1 MLFCAVA
8 LGCGASPRMLHQS
21 EAYYERC
28 HAADLDPARST
39 EDRLRCWTAWVEHYR
54 VGMPP
59 ERVSHARRRLAALND
74 GIALEP
80 LPDVTPSYTATFMAL
95 EAAESPEER
104 VELGEQDEGAADE
117 VVPSNGEASAASSV
131 TTNPGVTNPGVTNP
145 DVANPGVPTSTT
157 AEEPSASPRPTAPGR
172 DPSRIPD
179 RPRPLAPRAASP
191 THPCTPVCQPRWDAC
206 VDRAMARGI
215 DGLEACRIEHRVC
228 MNGCM

>member
-1 MLFCAVA
+1 
-8 LGCGASPRMLHQS
+8 MLHQS

-74 GIALEP
+74 GIALDP

-95 EAAESPEER
+95 EAESDAR
-104 VELGEQDEGAADE
+104 VEDGVQDAGVAVADA
-117 VVPSNGEASAASSV
+117 PSNRDASAASATNASAATDASV
-131 TTNPGVTNPGVTNP
+131 APNP
-145 DVANPGVPTSTT
+145 DPSGASTT
-157 AEEPSASPRPTAPGR
+157 AEEPPTASPRATAPGR
-172 DPSRIPD
+172 DPSRIPP

-206 VDRAMARGI
+206 VDRATARGI

>member
-1 MLFCAVA
+1 
-8 LGCGASPRMLHQS
+8 MLHQS

-74 GIALEP
+74 GIALDP
-80 LPDVTPSYTATFMAL
+80 LPDVRPSYTATFMAL
-95 EAAESPEER
+95 EAAEAPDAR
-104 VELGEQDEGAADE
+104 PGGASTDGGVPPADTPDTSAA
-117 VVPSNGEASAASSV
+117 PSTTEASAGSNVATDDSS
-131 TTNPGVTNPGVTNP
+131 
-145 DVANPGVPTSTT
+145 
-157 AEEPSASPRPTAPGR
+157 SASPRPIASGR
-172 DPSRIPD
+172 DPSRIPP
-179 RPRPLAPRAASP
+179 RPRPQAPRAASP

-206 VDRAMARGI
+206 VDRAASRGL

-228 MNGCM
+228 MNGCI

>member
-1 MLFCAVA
+1 
-8 LGCGASPRMLHQS
+8 MLHQS

-39 EDRLRCWTAWVEHYR
+39 EDRLRCWTAWVEHYQ

-74 GIALEP
+74 GIALDP

-95 EAAESPEER
+95 EAAESPDAR
-104 VELGEQDEGAADE
+104 VENADNTGEAVGDVSSDTD
-117 VVPSNGEASAASSV
+117 ASAASSV
-131 TTNPGVTNPGVTNP
+131 AANPAATNPS
-145 DVANPGVPTSTT
+145 VAASATPEPPT
-157 AEEPSASPRPTAPGR
+157 ASPRSTAPAR
-172 DPSRIPD
+172 DPSRIPP
-179 RPRPLAPRAASP
+179 RPRALAPRAVSP

-206 VDRAMARGI
+206 VDRATARGI

>member
-95 EAAESPEER
+95 EAAEGPDAR
-104 VELGEQDEGAADE
+104 VEDASEAPSVEPAEADAG
-117 VVPSNGEASAASSV
+117 VASS
-131 TTNPGVTNPGVTNP
+131 TTSATP
-145 DVANPGVPTSTT
+145 DESAPSPT
-157 AEEPSASPRPTAPGR
+157 EPAR
-172 DPSRIPD
+172 DPSRIPP

-191 THPCTPVCQPRWDAC
+191 THPCTPVCQPRWEAC
-206 VDRAMARGI
+206 VDRATARGL
-215 DGLEACRIEHRVC
+215 DGLEACRIEQRVC

>member
-1 MLFCAVA
+1 
-8 LGCGASPRMLHQS
+8 MLHQS

-39 EDRLRCWTAWVEHYR
+39 EDRRRCWTAWVEHYR

-80 LPDVTPSYTATFMAL
+80 LPDVRPSYTATFMAL
-95 EAAESPEER
+95 EAAAEGPASADGGVPR
-104 VELGEQDEGAADE
+104 GDAGVTSNVPATGATPNDATPNDATPNDANPTDANPTDASGAAPTTTNDE
-117 VVPSNGEASAASSV
+117 SSLAAS
-131 TTNPGVTNPGVTNP
+131 PG
-145 DVANPGVPTSTT
+145 
-157 AEEPSASPRPTAPGR
+157 PTAPGR
-172 DPSRIPD
+172 DPSRIPP
-179 RPRPLAPRAASP
+179 RPRPLAPRASSP

-206 VDRAMARGI
+206 VDRATARGL

>member
-1 MLFCAVA
+1 
-8 LGCGASPRMLHQS
+8 MLHQS

-54 VGMPP
+54 TGMPP

-74 GIALEP
+74 GVALEP

-95 EAAESPEER
+95 EAAESPDARAEH
-104 VELGEQDEGAADE
+104 GEVDAGAGIA
-117 VVPSNGEASAASSV
+117 PSNTAASGD
-131 TTNPGVTNPGVTNP
+131 TTNPGVTTTPE
-145 DVANPGVPTSTT
+145 VATPSNVAATGDEP
-157 AEEPSASPRPTAPGR
+157 PSASPRPTAPGR
-172 DPSRIPD
+172 DPSRIPP

-206 VDRAMARGI
+206 VDRATARGI

>member
-1 MLFCAVA
+1 
-8 LGCGASPRMLHQS
+8 MLHQS

-74 GIALEP
+74 GIALDP

-95 EAAESPEER
+95 EAESDAR
-104 VELGEQDEGAADE
+104 VEDGAQDAGVA
-117 VVPSNGEASAASSV
+117 PSNSDASAASAATNATSTNPSVAANPDPSV
-131 TTNPGVTNPGVTNP
+131 TG
-145 DVANPGVPTSTT
+145 TT
-157 AEEPSASPRPTAPGR
+157 AEEPPTASPRPTAPGR
-172 DPSRIPD
+172 DPSRIPP

-206 VDRAMARGI
+206 VDRATARGI

>member
-1 MLFCAVA
+1 
-8 LGCGASPRMLHQS
+8 MLHQS

-59 ERVSHARRRLAALND
+59 ERVSHARRRIAALND

-80 LPDVTPSYTATFMAL
+80 LPDERPSYTATFMAL
-95 EAAESPEER
+95 EAAEGPDR
-104 VELGEQDEGAADE
+104 VEEVSASDGGVPASEPSTDLAAASNDATANDSNTDE
-117 VVPSNGEASAASSV
+117 SAAAAGSNV
-131 TTNPGVTNPGVTNP
+131 
-145 DVANPGVPTSTT
+145 
-157 AEEPSASPRPTAPGR
+157 PGR
-172 DPSRIPD
+172 DPSRIPP

-191 THPCTPVCQPRWDAC
+191 THPCAPVCQPRWDAC
-206 VDRAMARGI
+206 VDRARSRGL